1 MTLLFATQAMADY
14 KHTAEMRVEHFNAL
28 LEPQVK
34 THGRKQSGRSFSS
47 KTWMIALAV
56 LIVLAILV
64 IIISIIL
71 ATILRSRKPV
81 EEGKQIRRESRK

>member
-1 MTLLFATQAMADY
+1 MADY

-34 THGRKQSGRSFSS
+34 MHGRKQSGGSFSS
-47 KTWMIALAV
+47 KTWLMITLAV